1 LAVPASKPVFFCVDA
16 LTHSMLQLI
25 NDLSALIHR
34 LSRRLVPVTLISFL
48 IVGSLGVIVH
58 MAVLKLSMHFI
69 TGNFRVS
76 NAVAMLC
83 AATFNYTLN
92 NKSTFRHDG
101 LAGKRVFAGY
111 LIYLGIT
118 SLGLGASL
126 LVSGAVYD
134 RTSAPMMAALCGII
148 VGSLWNYF
156 MSYNFV
162 WKLLSGR
169 LGRAKDAQA

>member
-1 LAVPASKPVFFCVDA
+1 
-16 LTHSMLQLI
+16 MLQLI
-25 NDLSALIHR
+25 NTLSAFVHR
-34 LSRRLVPVTLISFL
+34 LSGRMVPVTLISFL
-48 IVGSLGVIVH
+48 IVGSLGVVVH
-58 MAVLKLSMHFI
+58 MVALKLSMNFI
-69 TGNFRVS
+69 SDNFRVS
-76 NAVAMLC
+76 NALAMLC

-101 LAGKRVFAGY
+101 LAGKRVLAGY

-126 LVSGAVYD
+126 LVSGAVFD
-134 RTSAPMMAALCGII
+134 RTGAPMVSALCGIV

-169 LGRAKDAQA
+169 LGRTKDAQA